1 MRLQNYKTSCDESC
15 EKNRKEIKLAAEKIR
30 EAQKIL
36 DDEKNRLELE
46 MFENKFG
53 KKIYKEKKVALVD
66 EKKDSSGKIIW
77 IAGSMILVL
86 TAIFIFII
94 VKE

>member
-1 MRLQNYKTSCDESC
+1 M
-15 EKNRKEIKLAAEKIR
+15 AVEKIK
-30 EAQKIL
+30 EAQKIV

-53 KKIYKEKKVALVD
+53 KKTYKEKKVALVD
-66 EKKDSSGKIIW
+66 EKKDSSMKIIW

-94 VKE
+94 VNE

>member
-1 MRLQNYKTSCDESC
+1 M
-15 EKNRKEIKLAAEKIR
+15 KLAGEKLR

-53 KKIYKEKKVALVD
+53 KKTYKEKKVALVE

-77 IAGSMILVL
+77 IAGSMVLVL

-94 VKE
+94 VNE